1 MRPEDDSNRSKLE
14 TLCLSLSMLAF
25 GLGVLAYLIAI
36 DRAEWFNLRPASG
49 TATALSAASHGVAK
63 GEP

>member
-1 MRPEDDSNRSKLE
+1 MRPDDDNNRSKLE

-49 TATALSAASHGVAK
+49 TATALSAASHGAPE
-63 GEP
+63 GRP